1 MKTTII
7 NSIKPMLSD
16 RFMVVLTLVF
26 ILAALCYCIY
36 VGVSLRPSDLQ
47 VAVHYTAF
55 GETNFYREKWFYL
68 INFIVF
74 GLLVA
79 VVHSTLAVKIYL
91 QGRRPLA
98 LLLLWL
104 SLLILAIAFLLT
116 RAVLGIAFL

>member
-7 NSIKPMLSD
+7 NSIKPILSD
-16 RFMVVLTLVF
+16 RFMVVLTVVF
-26 ILAALCYCIY
+26 ILATFCYCIY

-74 GLLVA
+74 GLIIV
-79 VVHSTLAVKIYL
+79 VVHTVLAVKIYL
-91 QGRRPLA
+91 QGRRPIA
-98 LLLLWL
+98 LLFLWL
-104 SLLILAIAFLLT
+104 SLLLLTITFLLT
-116 RAVLGIAFL
+116 RSVLGIAFL